1 MSYKTILVQVDDSA
15 AAPARMVLAAR
26 LALDY
31 EAHLVGAA
39 ATGIARYIADTVT
52 FDAMAPDIAPLIASL
67 RQRADLALDR
77 FDQIS
82 AAAGLG
88 TRERRRI
95 DDEVDEGLRLQARY
109 CDLAVVGQADPD
121 GAAPGESPQ
130 EVVLGSGCPVLVVP
144 YGGAPAVAPKRVL
157 LAWNGSAGA
166 LRAVHGA
173 LPMLRRASLVQV
185 LVMGDSA
192 HGAEPGADLALYLA
206 RHHIKVE
213 VLQER
218 EDNSPGTVMLE
229 RAREHGS
236 EMLVMGCY
244 GHSRLR
250 EMLLGGA
257 TRTVL
262 ATMHLPVLMAH

>member
-1 MSYKTILVQVDDSA
+1 MAYKTILVQVDDTA
-15 AAPARMVLAAR
+15 AAAARIALAVR

-31 EAHLVGAA
+31 EAHLVGAV
-39 ATGIARYIADTVT
+39 ATGIARYFSDTVT
-52 FDAMAPDIAPLIASL
+52 FDALAPDIAPLAADL
-67 RQRADLALDR
+67 RKRADLALDH
-77 FDQIS
+77 FDQVG
-82 AAAGLG
+82 AAMGLLA
-88 TRERRRI
+88 RERRRI
-95 DDEVDEGLRLQARY
+95 DDDVAEGLRLQARY
-109 CDLAVVGQADPD
+109 CDLAIVGQDDP
-121 GAAPGESPQ
+121 GNKAPGESPQ
-130 EVVLGSGCPVLVVP
+130 EVILGSGCPVLVVP
-144 YGGAPAVAPKRVL
+144 SAGAPAQAPKRVM

-166 LRAVHGA
+166 LRAMRGA

-185 LVMGDSA
+185 LVMGETS

-206 RHHIKVE
+206 RHHIRVE

-218 EDNSPGTVMLE
+218 EDNSPGTIMLE
-229 RAREHGS
+229 RATEHGS
-236 EMLVMGCY
+236 DMLVMGCY